1 MQLHNTS
8 TPAMRAPA
16 KVAPRKGVRPC
27 RTTVTS
33 SLGGRRTS
41 TDTPRELKKRRVDAH
56 PSLPVSLLTL
66 LTAPKPKGQTGVYVP
81 MARKLEPV
89 EIQAQMDEESSG
101 DDEELTDA
109 YYTELHLHAQRRAEA
124 ERGAKPWNCG
134 SVGVSRINNPRCRG
148 YASLLH

>member
-1 MQLHNTS
+1 
-8 TPAMRAPA
+8 MRAPP

-41 TDTPRELKKRRVDAH
+41 TDTPREFKKRRVDAH
-56 PSLPVSLLTL
+56 PSLPASLLTL

-101 DDEELTDA
+101 VDDELTDA
-109 YYTELHLHAQRRAEA
+109 YYTELHLQAQRRAEA
-124 ERGAKPWNCG
+124 ERGAQPWKLLICG
-134 SVGVSRINNPRCRG
+134 GKRWNRTPRSEDACQ
-148 YASLLH
+148 LPCQ